1 MPLMI
6 RWPGH
11 ITAGSVN
18 SDLVSNLDF
27 AQTFLDLAGVSSPP
41 DMQGRSLQALFSG
54 QTPADWRK
62 TLYYQYYEFPGAHSV
77 RRHMGVRDA
86 RYKLI
91 HFYNLDEWELYDL
104 KRDPREMRS
113 VYGSPEYTAVTA
125 RLKGELTRL
134 RKHYRVPDDRG
145 SVSKDG
151 KPKKSLKRKKPK
163 TRKNK
168 KKTAATRTQSFSQQ
182 AATGS

>member
-1 MPLMI
+1 MPLMR

-11 ITAGSVN
+11 IAPGSVN

-27 AQTFLDLAGVSSPP
+27 AQTFLELAGATSAP
-41 DMQGRSLQALFSG
+41 DMQGRSLLPLFSG
-54 QTPADWRK
+54 KPPANWRK
-62 TLYYQYYEFPGAHSV
+62 TLFYQYYEFPGPHSV

-104 KRDPREMRS
+104 KKDPREMRS
-113 VYGSPEYTAVTA
+113 VYGSPEYAAVTS
-125 RLKGELTRL
+125 RLKEELGRL

-145 SVSKDG
+145 SISKQG
-151 KPKKSLKRKKPK
+151 KHKKALKRNKPK
-163 TRKNK
+163 TRKK
-168 KKTAATRTQSFSQQ
+168 KKKVTTTRIQPCRSQ
-182 AATGS
+182 AVTGS